1 MFQIVRIQAHFNAIQ
16 QVGNQ
21 FGVSADGDAL
31 IQRVEVV
38 IVKGQA
44 HWQTFDDERRKILT
58 VTPPLLLGIA
68 LDEFLVN
75 VASHKR
81 NRLLFEVLRLMG
93 DFLTLLLN
101 LSSSLFRCH
110 NAPHLVEGV
119 HIEGQRVE
127 FTLVVGD
134 RRVRET
140 VELSKLR
147 DVFPNFFIIGMENV
161 GPVLV
166 DVDAFDVFSINVT
179 CNVGTFV
186 YNENAFVMSLGF
198 VGENCTVQARAYY

>member
-1 MFQIVRIQAHFNAIQ
+1 MFQIVRIQAYFNAIQ

-38 IVKGQA
+38 IVEGQA
-44 HWQTFDDERRKILT
+44 HWQTLDDKSGQILT

-75 VASHKR
+75 VATHKG
-81 NRLLFEVLRLMG
+81 NCLLFEVLRLMG

-127 FTLVVGD
+127 FALIVRN
-134 RRVRET
+134 RRVGKT
-140 VELSKLR
+140 VELCKLR
-147 DVFPNFFIIGMENV
+147 DVIPNIFIIGMENV
-161 GPVLV
+161 GTVLV
-166 DVDAFDVFSINVT
+166 HVDALDVLGVNIARNVRAL
-179 CNVGTFV
+179 V
-186 YNENAFVMSLGF
+186 YNENAFAMSLGF
-198 VGENCTVQARAYY
+198 VGEDCTI